1 MTAWQCAA
9 FNVSVDATVAES
21 RETFVKDN
29 LAKEVYS
36 ALILSK

>member
-1 MTAWQCAA
+1 MTAWQRAA

-29 LAKEVYS
+29 LAKEVCS

>member
-9 FNVSVDATVAES
+9 CNVSVDATVADN
-21 RETFVKDN
+21 RETFAKDN
-29 LAKEVYS
+29 LDKEVCS

>member
-1 MTAWQCAA
+1 MTAWQCASC
-9 FNVSVDATVAES
+9 NVSVDTTVADN
-21 RETFVKDN
+21 RKTFVKDN